1 MMKNLGISIYPDKSS
16 VEEDLKYIDLAAK
29 YGAKRIFT
37 NLLGLGDKTK
47 EAIKEEFITRIS
59 HANKYG
65 MEVMVD
71 VAPYIFDELEISYE
85 DLSFFHEIG
94 AYGIRLDENFDGNK
108 ESIMSYNQYGLKLEL
123 NASGSVGQIENI
135 LSFKPKKENIL
146 TCHNF
151 YPQKYTGLE
160 LEYFLANNEKI
171 KRNNIEISTFIS
183 SNNKDAFGPW
193 DINEGLPT
201 LEMHR
206 ELPIDLQARHFLAIG
221 EINNIIISNCYAT
234 EEEFKSLEKVVE
246 GKVNIKIDKEYEL
259 SEVEEKIL
267 YDDEH
272 FVRGDISPYMRRSTM
287 TRVKYKE
294 ESVKPQNTRSLVRGD
309 VVIVNDNYTR
319 YKGELHIVLKDMEN
333 EGNKNVVGK
342 IKPEE
347 MFLLDYLKSW
357 DKFVIID

>member
-1 MMKNLGISIYPDKSS
+1 MKNLGISIYPDKSS
-16 VEEDLKYIDLAAK
+16 IEEDLDYIDLAAK

-37 NLLGLGDKTK
+37 NLLGLGGKTK
-47 EAIKEEFITRIS
+47 ETIKEEFKARIS
-59 HANKYG
+59 HANKLG
-65 MEVMVD
+65 MQVMVD

-108 ESIMSYNQYGLKLEL
+108 ESIMSYNPYGLKLEL

-151 YPQKYTGLE
+151 YPQKYTGIE
-160 LEYFLANNEKI
+160 LDYFLDNNKKI
-171 KRNNIEISTFIS
+171 KQHNIEISAFIS
-183 SNNKDAFGPW
+183 SNKEEAFGPW
-193 DINEGLPT
+193 DIKEGLPT

-206 ELPIDLQARHFLAIG
+206 ELPIDLQARHLIAIG
-221 EINNIIISNCYAT
+221 DIDNIIIANCYAS
-234 EEEFKSLEKVVE
+234 EEEFKSLEKIVE
-246 GKVNIKIDKEYEL
+246 GRVNIKIDKEYQL
-259 SEVEEKIL
+259 SQAEDKIL
-267 YDDEH
+267 YDEEH

-287 TRVKYKE
+287 TRVKYKDE
-294 ESVKPQNTRSLVRGD
+294 EIKPQNTRAMLRGD

-333 EGNKNVVGK
+333 KGNKNVIGK
-342 IKPEE
+342 IKKEE
-347 MFLLDYLKSW
+347 LFLLDYLNSW